1 MKIALFNLVLILTFI
16 FPASLWAQE
25 LESWLKNV
33 KREVT
38 QLGISE
44 RGYLHSIN
52 HLRNSV
58 VQDEDLFFISSMQFE
73 ELDIQLF
80 PDGSARVEK
89 ASAQRG
95 NNVDSKI
102 KNRTGQRQTES
113 CESNLGEKPR
123 ISLSSVSLKNNYKH
137 IGIGSDQK
145 NLIGSVDHFVA
156 DLLLAQENI
165 ALSPFFDD
173 HSRYENLIR
182 GSHFEDSK
190 HKLLYM
196 VEYSESTEGAGT
208 WWNEVNPRRL
218 FKKVSA
224 AQSIKVSLMI
234 VDGEV
239 IRKRS
244 DTHYDLSDT
253 DIKSIK
259 GVAQS
264 ADTNKFLQKVTGD
277 VSDFL
282 STAHCVITHSNSVVA
297 SKGALILEAGVDAGL
312 SEGDQLLIMPRS
324 KYFKKRGLLS
334 GVNRIAIARISEISA
349 LRSVLEIEEGS
360 VDLGDGAEYFA
371 RPLLELI

>member
-1 MKIALFNLVLILTFI
+1 
-16 FPASLWAQE
+16 
-25 LESWLKNV
+25 
-33 KREVT
+33 
-38 QLGISE
+38 
-44 RGYLHSIN
+44 
-52 HLRNSV
+52 
-58 VQDEDLFFISSMQFE
+58 
-73 ELDIQLF
+73 
-80 PDGSARVEK
+80 
-89 ASAQRG
+89 
-95 NNVDSKI
+95 
-102 KNRTGQRQTES
+102 
-113 CESNLGEKPR
+113 
-123 ISLSSVSLKNNYKH
+123 
-137 IGIGSDQK
+137 
-145 NLIGSVDHFVA
+145 
-156 DLLLAQENI
+156 
-165 ALSPFFDD
+165 
-173 HSRYENLIR
+173 
-182 GSHFEDSK
+182 
-190 HKLLYM
+190 M

-208 WWNEVNPRRL
+208 WWDEVNPRRL

-264 ADTNKFLQKVTGD
+264 GDTTEFLRKVSED
-277 VSDFL
+277 INDFL
-282 STAHCVITHSNSVVA
+282 SKAHCVITHSNSVVA

>member
-1 MKIALFNLVLILTFI
+1 MKIALVNLVLILTFI
-16 FPASLWAQE
+16 FPALSWAQE

-33 KREVT
+33 KREVS
-38 QLGISE
+38 QLGIAE
-44 RGYLHSIN
+44 RGYLHSVN

-58 VQDEDLFFISSMQFE
+58 VQGEDLFFISSMQFE

-80 PDGSARVEK
+80 PDGSARVAK
-89 ASAQRG
+89 ASAERG
-95 NNVDSKI
+95 NKGDSKR
-102 KNRTGQRQTES
+102 KNRAGQRQTES

-123 ISLSSVSLKNNYKH
+123 ISLSSLGLKNNHKY
-137 IGIGSDQK
+137 IGVGSDQK
-145 NLIGSVDHFVA
+145 NLIGFVDRFVA

-165 ALSPFFDD
+165 ALSPFFDA

-196 VEYSESTEGAGT
+196 VEYSESTEGS
-208 WWNEVNPRRL
+208 WWTEVNPRRL
-218 FKKVSA
+218 FEKVPA
-224 AQSIKVSLMI
+224 AQSIKVTLMI

-239 IRKRS
+239 IRKQL
-244 DTHYDLSDT
+244 DAHYDLSDT
-253 DIKSIK
+253 DIKSIR
-259 GVAQS
+259 GVVQS
-264 ADTNKFLQKVTGD
+264 GDTNKFLQKVAGD
-277 VSDFL
+277 VSDFV
-282 STAHCVITHSNSVVA
+282 SKAHCVITHSNSVVA

-312 SEGDQLLIMPRS
+312 REGDQLLIMPKS

-360 VDLGDGAEYFA
+360 VDLGEGAEYFA